1 MLQLEQV
8 SKAFQNK
15 SILENISFTVEEG
28 EFVTLIGP
36 SGSGKSTLF
45 SLIGGLLSPD
55 GGDIQLKQQSIL
67 NQTGFISYMPQED
80 TLFPW
85 RTVVQNILL
94 GQELYGKVNQIKAQE
109 MIDKAGLEG
118 FTHAYPHE
126 LSGGMKQRVSFIRSL
141 LSPQRLLCLDEPF
154 AALDELTRMD
164 MQQWLL
170 SIWKQLNSTILFV
183 THHIEEALLLSDK
196 IIVLTES
203 PATVKDILHIP
214 FSRPRTTSLLLTE
227 EFVMWKKHL
236 LRMIW
241 TSSKRA
247 V

>member
-1 MLQLEQV
+1 MLELDQV
-8 SKAFQNK
+8 SKSFQNQ
-15 SILENISFTVEEG
+15 SILENISFTVEKG

-45 SLIGGLLSPD
+45 SLIGGLSSPD
-55 GGDIQLKQQSIL
+55 IGDIQLKQQSIL
-67 NQTGFISYMPQED
+67 NQRGLISYMPQED

-85 RTVVQNILL
+85 RTVLQNILL
-94 GQELYGKVNQIKAQE
+94 GQELYGSVDQIKAQE
-109 MIDKAGLEG
+109 MINKAGLEK

-141 LSPQRLLCLDEPF
+141 LSPQELLCLDEPF
-154 AALDELTRMD
+154 SALDELTRMD

-170 SIWKQLNSTILFV
+170 SIWKQSNSTILFV

-203 PATVKDILHIP
+203 PATIKTILQIP
-214 FSRPRTTSLLLTE
+214 FLRPRATSLLLTD
-227 EFVMWKKHL
+227 EFLTWKKKIVE
-236 LRMIW
+236 MVW
-241 TSSKRA
+241 TS
-247 V
+247 

>member
-154 AALDELTRMD
+154 SALDELTRMD

-241 TSSKRA
+241 TS
-247 V
+247 

>member
-154 AALDELTRMD
+154 SALDELTRMD

-236 LRMIW
+236 LRMVW
-241 TSSKRA
+241 TS
-247 V
+247 